1 MTTGQAG
8 QVEAMSYQ
16 CGGSFNKLEQVPA
29 LPPSKIIKK
38 SSSSTSLYKCMQMWL
53 WFKNKGLER
62 LALCISQP
70 QGGQNQVLRKTWS
83 LLLIRN
89 SDSES
94 TFSTTLLRVVKYPFF
109 SWQNIQMQ
117 ETIKTS
123 AFQDCFRGDSCFE
136 IIFFFWFKK
145 VSKICLIC
153 HFGIGLL
160 LDEYAVKLN
169 CICLNKIQRALGRQ
183 KIDKS
188 FLQTTKDDF
197 PKKHPFL

>member
-1 MTTGQAG
+1 MTLNVTPGQAG

-53 WFKNKGLER
+53 WVKNKGLER

-109 SWQNIQMQ
+109 STTPLSLSSWQNIQMQ

-123 AFQDCFRGDSCFE
+123 AFQDCFRGNSCFE
-136 IIFFFWFKK
+136 I
-145 VSKICLIC
+145 KILI
-153 HFGIGLL
+153 
-160 LDEYAVKLN
+160 
-169 CICLNKIQRALGRQ
+169 Q
-183 KIDKS
+183 KS
-188 FLQTTKDDF
+188 FKNMPYLTFWNWTLVGWICCQT
-197 PKKHPFL
+197 

>member
-53 WFKNKGLER
+53 WVKNKGLER

-94 TFSTTLLRVVKYPFF
+94 TFSTTLLRVVKYPYFDDSPEFVFLTKYSNAGNHQNVSF
-109 SWQNIQMQ
+109 SRLLQ
-117 ETIKTS
+117 
-123 AFQDCFRGDSCFE
+123 G
-136 IIFFFWFKK
+136 
-145 VSKICLIC
+145 
-153 HFGIGLL
+153 GLL
-160 LDEYAVKLN
+160 FWNNFFNSKKFQNMPYLPFWNWTLVGW
-169 CICLNKIQRALGRQ
+169 ICC
-183 KIDKS
+183 
-188 FLQTTKDDF
+188 QT
-197 PKKHPFL
+197 

>member
-1 MTTGQAG
+1 MTPGQTG

-136 IIFFFWFKK
+136 IIFF
-145 VSKICLIC
+145 LI
-153 HFGIGLL
+153 
-160 LDEYAVKLN
+160 
-169 CICLNKIQRALGRQ
+169 Q
-183 KIDKS
+183 KS
-188 FLQTTKDDF
+188 FKYKPYLPFWNWTLVGWICCQT
-197 PKKHPFL
+197 